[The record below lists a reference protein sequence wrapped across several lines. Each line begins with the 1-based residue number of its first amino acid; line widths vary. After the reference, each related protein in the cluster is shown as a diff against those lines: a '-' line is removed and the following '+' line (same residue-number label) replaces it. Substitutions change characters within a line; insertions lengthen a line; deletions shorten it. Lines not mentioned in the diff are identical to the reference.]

1 MTMKKNAHFEY
12 PCTWAY
18 KVIGTDEE
26 KMRQAVREI
35 IKDDTCSIKL
45 SNSSTTGKYC
55 CLDVELMVCSEEQ
68 RLKIYEYLKSHC
80 AIKIVL

>member
-1 MTMKKNAHFEY
+1 MKRKAHIEY

-26 KMRQAVREI
+26 TMRQAVREI
-35 IKDDTCSIKL
+35 IKDETCSIRL
-45 SNSSTTGKYC
+45 SNSSSTGKYH
-55 CLDVELMVCSEEQ
+55 CLDIELVVCSEEE
-68 RLKIYEYLKSHC
+68 RLKIYEYLKNHS